1 MSYKFSR
8 GFQIIGDLSGSDDA
22 NRDTGIDFE
31 ENEIKLVAGGSDV
44 LKVSGSD
51 VYLNDGSNI
60 HLGNDSII
68 FFDGYDTTNDC
79 YITQNPDNSITIDGN
94 NYIKLV
100 GDQGVIVQHNTTE
113 KVNFNFTSDVATVSM
128 PISSSQDISASALH
142 LQEGM
147 NIAGETIF
155 NSQGNIVGTS
165 ATAVITI
172 ADNVTTGDTI
182 SFGDSTITPVV
193 VSTYQARVA
202 TGDNILRGGTAA
214 ATRTNTKTKLESLH
228 NVSVTIDGND
238 LIITN
243 NNLGPIGNRTI
254 SETFTS
260 ANNSVSG
267 FTGGYAI
274 DIFANEIT
282 ASSFSSPDG
291 TLISAEGNFQ
301 GNDASFN
308 EITASSNLSF
318 SGSLFLNNTEKLID
332 SQGDH
337 AFLQTMV
344 VELSIPGT
352 DVQTDSSAFRFFCPY
367 DMTINELQLYLD
379 SIDSGE
385 DVTVQLSGSGGF
397 TQSLTLNGTDNA
409 STGSLNGSVQSGELV
424 NFEITTVNGTVQGL
438 IANLLYRRTLP

>member
-1 MSYKFSR
+1 FKMSYKFSR

-228 NVSVTIDGND
+228 N
-238 LIITN
+238 
-243 NNLGPIGNRTI
+243 
-254 SETFTS
+254 
-260 ANNSVSG
+260 
-267 FTGGYAI
+267 
-274 DIFANEIT
+274 
-282 ASSFSSPDG
+282 
-291 TLISAEGNFQ
+291 
-301 GNDASFN
+301 
-308 EITASSNLSF
+308 
-318 SGSLFLNNTEKLID
+318 
-332 SQGDH
+332 
-337 AFLQTMV
+337 
-344 VELSIPGT
+344 
-352 DVQTDSSAFRFFCPY
+352 
-367 DMTINELQLYLD
+367 
-379 SIDSGE
+379 
-385 DVTVQLSGSGGF
+385 
-397 TQSLTLNGTDNA
+397 
-409 STGSLNGSVQSGELV
+409 
-424 NFEITTVNGTVQGL
+424 
-438 IANLLYRRTLP
+438 